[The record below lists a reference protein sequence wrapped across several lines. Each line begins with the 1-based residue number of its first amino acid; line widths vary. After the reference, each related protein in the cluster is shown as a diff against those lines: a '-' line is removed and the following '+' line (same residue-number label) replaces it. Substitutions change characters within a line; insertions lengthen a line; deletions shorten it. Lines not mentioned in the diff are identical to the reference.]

1 MNYYQCVKLEKK
13 KNDKLEAQH
22 RYLLLVS
29 FNKKQ
34 KWQFTFL
41 VQVLYRCL
49 LYWSIM
55 NIEKVAVHIFSG
67 TYTAHFLLARST
79 ISLSPIGPFLLDETV
94 AVAQFHS

>member
-67 TYTAHFLLARST
+67 TYKAHFLLARST
-79 ISLSPIGPFLLDETV
+79 ISLFPIGPFLL
-94 AVAQFHS
+94 Q